1 MAWFGRNPNETAYVG
16 GKKHWTDVIKNSGSS
31 DLLIWRQPEEDFNTN
46 STLIVMP
53 GEAAIFVNGGVI
65 ESVFN
70 ESGTYKLST
79 ENYPFI
85 SRLRNAFSGG
95 ISTFNCVVYFVRTA
109 HSMEILWGTPTP
121 IQVRDPI
128 HRIFCNVQARGAYKI
143 QVADPSKFLMYM
155 VGNNVQAVNQDDL
168 RKYFGSQMMMYIKSY
183 ITQFINCL
191 TFWGHFIMDG
201 LFFDIPFGPYMIV
214 YFVSIDILM
223 SGSYNRCINQFVYT
237 CRHSRINCNFMC
249 RSSFRSNEWHGDQNN
264 CIRIFKC
271 FRQFFRIVKIGNS
284 GFNAHCLVFFKT
296 IFCWSRKNQSFMRI
310 SFQQYTG

>member
-1 MAWFGRNPNETAYVG
+1 MIFRLFTRNLRGDCHVLCNCQKLGSIYINNSIFPIRHCRTGRRKRT
-16 GKKHWTDVIKNSGSS
+16 VIPRNKCHFPISH
-31 DLLIWRQPEEDFNTN
+31 
-46 STLIVMP
+46 
-53 GEAAIFVNGGVI
+53 VI
-65 ESVFN
+65 ADDAVC
-70 ESGTYKLST
+70 
-79 ENYPFI
+79 I
-85 SRLRNAFSGG
+85 
-95 ISTFNCVVYFVRTA
+95 FNCFHKCGDHCFR
-109 HSMEILWGTPTP
+109 ILGIP
-121 IQVRDPI
+121 
-128 HRIFCNVQARGAYKI
+128 K
-143 QVADPSKFLMYM
+143 
-155 VGNNVQAVNQDDL
+155 NQ
-168 RKYFGSQMMMYIKSY
+168 
-183 ITQFINCL
+183 
-191 TFWGHFIMDG
+191 IMDG

-223 SGSYNRCINQFVYT
+223 SSSYNRCINQFVYT